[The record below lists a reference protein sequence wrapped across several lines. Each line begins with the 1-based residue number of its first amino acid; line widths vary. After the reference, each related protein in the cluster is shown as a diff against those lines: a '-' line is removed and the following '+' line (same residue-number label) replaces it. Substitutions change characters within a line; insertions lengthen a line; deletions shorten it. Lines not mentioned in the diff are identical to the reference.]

1 MIFDREAVGKIDSSL
16 EDCGAT
22 GVESPKR
29 AELLKPWAAKRVKVT
44 LNQFSSFAA
53 VAKHLNLTK
62 ASAELRV
69 SQPSIS
75 LQLKQLEDHHGTKLY
90 RRLSKGIEITEAGQ
104 SFLRK
109 IMPILEQ
116 VANLEDGFKPPVA
129 KVLRE
134 VLNVGGTFSA
144 SAVLLPQLLA
154 RFRERHPNGELE
166 FQTGPSE
173 QLERLVAK
181 AAMDL
186 AVTDRKPAS
195 KDLIFEALK
204 RERVVVFVLPDH
216 RLASQKT
223 LTITDVL
230 AEPLIIR
237 GGKGISGTTQN
248 ALKKLKDQGRIV
260 RIGMLCDGPAA
271 IKAAVRQ
278 KMGVG
283 IAFADSIKLELDAG
297 EFKVLKVKDFEVEA
311 ESFIVYPKYRA
322 LSPLAYEFLEL
333 LRAARVETEK
343 ADQPKRR
350 AIPAKQRGEKL
361 FVRSSVVA

>member
-1 MIFDREAVGKIDSSL
+1 MISDREALVEIGSPS
-16 EDCGAT
+16 EDCGAN
-22 GVESPKR
+22 GVENSKR
-29 AELLKPWAAKRVKVT
+29 TEVFRPWAAKRVKMT

-53 VAKHLNLTK
+53 VAKHRNLTK
-62 ASAELRV
+62 ASLELRV
-69 SQPSIS
+69 SQPSITQ
-75 LQLKQLEDHHGTKLY
+75 QLKQLEDHHGAKLY
-90 RRLSKGIEITEAGQ
+90 RRVSKGIEITDVGQ
-104 SFLRK
+104 LLLRK

-116 VANLEDGFKPPVA
+116 VANLEEGFKPPVT

-166 FQTGPSE
+166 FQTGASE

-186 AVTDRKPAS
+186 AVTDRKPSS
-195 KDLIFEALK
+195 KDLIFEPLK
-204 RERVVVFVLPDH
+204 RERVVVFVRPDH

-237 GGKGISGTTQN
+237 GGKGISGTTEN
-248 ALKKLKDQGRIV
+248 ALKKLRDQGWV
-260 RIGMLCDGPAA
+260 MRIGMRCDGPSA
-271 IKAAVRQ
+271 IKAGVRQ

-283 IAFADSIKLELDAG
+283 IAFEDSVRAEIDSG
-297 EFKVLKVKDFEVEA
+297 EFKALKVRGLEFEA
-311 ESFIVYPKYRA
+311 ESFIVYPKHRT

-333 LRAARVETEK
+333 LRAARVETK
-343 ADQPKRR
+343 KVDQPRLR
-350 AIPAKQRGEKL
+350 AISALAFFITPLMGG
-361 FVRSSVVA
+361 